1 MRQSE
6 STMARPPRR
15 LLLKLSGGAMA
26 GADGSIFGAGA
37 IDHIVG
43 EILAVHALGIEIAVV
58 IGGGNVFRGRV
69 SDAWHIERAEADN
82 IGMLGTVI
90 NAVMLRAAL
99 TARSAEVRVMSAV
112 PIPSMAEP
120 YIRLR
125 ADRHLAKGA
134 IVVLAGGNGQ
144 PYVTT
149 DYPAVQRAIELRC
162 DAVLAAK
169 DGVDGVFTADPR
181 TDPAARKYATLAF
194 ADAIAQELKVM
205 DQSAILLARDHGLP
219 LHVFAF
225 DRPGAMQRICR
236 GEAVGTLIAPGVA
249 TVLAEG

>member
-1 MRQSE
+1 MAQS
-6 STMARPPRR
+6 PKR

-26 GADGSIFGAGA
+26 GADGSIFGAAA

-82 IGMLGTVI
+82 IGMLGTMV

-99 TARSAEVRVMSAV
+99 TARSAAEVRVMSAV

-149 DYPAVQRAIELRC
+149 DYPSVQRAIELRC

-181 TDPAARKYATLAF
+181 QDPAARKYASLAF
-194 ADAIAQELKVM
+194 ADAIRQELKVM

-219 LHVFAF
+219 LHIFAF

-236 GEAVGTLIAPGVA
+236 GEPIGTLIAPDAV
-249 TVLAEG
+249 TVLAED

>member
-6 STMARPPRR
+6 GTMAHPYKR

-26 GADGSIFGAGA
+26 GADGSIFGAAA

-43 EILAVHALGIEIAVV
+43 EILAVHTLGIEIAVV

-69 SDAWHIERAEADN
+69 SNAWHIERA
-82 IGMLGTVI
+82 GTVI

-169 DGVDGVFTADPR
+169 DGVDGVFSADPR
-181 TDPAARKYATLAF
+181 TDPTARKYASLAF

-225 DRPGAMQRICR
+225 DRAGAMQRICR
-236 GEAVGTLIAPGVA
+236 GEPVGTLIAPGAA
-249 TVLAEG
+249 TVLAED

>member
-1 MRQSE
+1 MAQS
-6 STMARPPRR
+6 PKR

-26 GADGSIFGAGA
+26 GADGSIFAAGA

-43 EILAVHALGIEIAVV
+43 EILAVHALGIQIAVV

-82 IGMLGTVI
+82 IGMLGTMV

-169 DGVDGVFTADPR
+169 DGVDGVFTADPL
-181 TDPAARKYATLAF
+181 TDPEARKYASLAF
-194 ADAIAQELKVM
+194 ADAIQQELKVM

-225 DRPGAMQRICR
+225 DRPGAMLRIVR
-236 GEAVGTLIAPGVA
+236 GEPVGTLLAPGAA

>member
-1 MRQSE
+1 
-6 STMARPPRR
+6 MAHSPKR

-26 GADGSIFGAGA
+26 GADGSIFGAAA

-43 EILAVHALGIEIAVV
+43 EILAVHDLGIQIAVV

-82 IGMLGTVI
+82 IGMLGTMV

-99 TARSAEVRVMSAV
+99 TARSAVEVRVMSAV

-181 TDPAARKYATLAF
+181 TDPAARRYASLAF

-225 DRPGAMQRICR
+225 DRPGAMLRIAR
-236 GEAVGTLIAPGVA
+236 GEPVGTLLAPGAA
-249 TVLAEG
+249 TVLAED

>member
-1 MRQSE
+1 MG
-6 STMARPPRR
+6 TPYRR
-15 LLLKLSGGAMA
+15 LLLKLSGGAIA
-26 GADGSIFGAGA
+26 GEDGSIFGAAA
-37 IDHIVG
+37 IDHIVA
-43 EILAVHALGIEIAVV
+43 EILSVRSLGIEVAIV

-69 SDAWHIERAEADN
+69 SEDWNIERAEADN

-99 TARSAEVRVMSAV
+99 TARAGQEVRVMSAV

-125 ADRHLAKGA
+125 ADRHLGKGA
-134 IVVLAGGNGQ
+134 IVILAGGNGQ

-181 TDPAARKYATLAF
+181 LDPAARKYASLAF
-194 ADAIAQELKVM
+194 ADVVRRDLRVM
-205 DQSAILLARDHGLP
+205 DQAAILLARDHGLP
-219 LHVFAF
+219 LHIFNF
-225 DRPGAMQRICR
+225 TLPGAMRRICE
-236 GEAVGTLIAPGVA
+236 GEKVGTLVAPSA
-249 TVLAEG
+249 RTVLAES

>member
-1 MRQSE
+1 
-6 STMARPPRR
+6 MAHSPKR

-112 PIPSMAEP
+112 PIPTMTEP

-134 IVVLAGGNGQ
+134 IVVLAAGNGQ

-149 DYPAVQRAIELRC
+149 DYPAVQRAIE
-162 DAVLAAK
+162 
-169 DGVDGVFTADPR
+169 VDGVFTADPR
-181 TDPAARKYATLAF
+181 IDPAARKYATLAF

-225 DRPGAMQRICR
+225 DRPGAMLRIAQ
-236 GEAVGTLIAPGVA
+236 GEAVGTLIAPGAA
-249 TVLAEG
+249 TALAEG